1 MRKLEEIL
9 SRWGD
14 NVKNTPIY
22 DVLVS
27 VYGDN
32 GAKSLEIK
40 FENKTV
46 FEVDITA
53 LPIPDNSALKNHL
66 TVTGALPFAV
76 EVSIEK
82 AWSYIT
88 DRKRGELYIYDNDT
102 ENTLVVGWDWD
113 YVGGYY
119 EIPTLDE
126 DTYVLNNEGDLYSA
140 DDEDEVTEKL
150 YKQFGLDKIFK
161 KYVPNWKF

>member
-1 MRKLEEIL
+1 MRNLKLEEIL

-46 FEVDITA
+46 FEVDITV
-53 LPIPDNSALKNHL
+53 LPIPV
-66 TVTGALPFAV
+66 TVTGALPPSV
-76 EVSIEK
+76 ELSIEK

-88 DRKRGELYIYDNDT
+88 DRKRGELYIYDNET

-113 YVGGYY
+113 YVGGSYD
-119 EIPTLDE
+119 IPTLEAD
-126 DTYVLNNEGDLYSA
+126 DVYVLNNEGDLYY
-140 DDEDEVTEKL
+140 DDEVTEKL